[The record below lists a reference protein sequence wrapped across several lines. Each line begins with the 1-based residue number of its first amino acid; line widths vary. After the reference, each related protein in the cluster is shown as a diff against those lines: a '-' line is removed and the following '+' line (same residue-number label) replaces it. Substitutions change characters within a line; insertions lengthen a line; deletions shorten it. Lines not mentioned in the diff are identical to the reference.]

1 MENAIKASAV
11 NPGEGPTVAMILAA
25 GRGERMR
32 PLTDQTPKPLLDV
45 GGRPL
50 IQWHL
55 HRLARAG
62 IRRIVINLG
71 WKGEQIRAALGDG
84 REFGVEISYS
94 DEGFPALETGGG
106 IFRALPLL
114 GTGPFLVVNGDV
126 WSDLELGSL
135 RCPSGSLAHLVMVAN
150 PDHNPD
156 GDFRLEGN
164 RVCSH
169 GVGAKTFSGI
179 GLYRPALFSNC
190 QPGRFSLAPLLE
202 RAISEGKVTGEMHGG
217 IWLDVGAPE
226 RLAWLR
232 QDLERTGSLSPDP
245 GREA

>member
-1 MENAIKASAV
+1 MENATKASAIK
-11 NPGEGPTVAMILAA
+11 PGEGATVAMILAA

-32 PLTDQTPKPLLDV
+32 PLTDQTPKPLLEV

-50 IQWHL
+50 IQWQL
-55 HRLARAG
+55 RRLARAR

-71 WKGEQIRAALGDG
+71 WRGEQIRAALGDG
-84 REFGVEISYS
+84 HEFGVEISYS
-94 DEGFPALETGGG
+94 EEGFPALETGGG
-106 IFRALPLL
+106 VFRALPLL
-114 GTGPFLVVNGDV
+114 GAGPFLVVNGDV
-126 WSDLELGSL
+126 WSDLELGDL
-135 RCPSGSLAHLVMVAN
+135 RCPSGSLAHLVLVAN

-169 GVGAKTFSGI
+169 GAGAKTFSGI

-190 QPGRFSLAPLLE
+190 RPGRFSLAPLLDS
-202 RAISEGKVTGEMHGG
+202 AISEGKVTGEIHRG

-226 RLAWLR
+226 RLARLR
-232 QDLERTGSLSPDP
+232 QALDRDVTRSPDP